1 MYRCFPV
8 INTLLWLWL
17 TLLTSFLYPCT
28 FIGALV
34 GKGRDEVRKNQVVT
48 DNYLFM
54 EKCKEA
60 FVPTSLTGKKEV

>member
-17 TLLTSFLYPCT
+17 ILLTSFLYPCP

-34 GKGRDEVRKNQVVT
+34 GKGRVT
-48 DNYLFM
+48 DNNYLFL